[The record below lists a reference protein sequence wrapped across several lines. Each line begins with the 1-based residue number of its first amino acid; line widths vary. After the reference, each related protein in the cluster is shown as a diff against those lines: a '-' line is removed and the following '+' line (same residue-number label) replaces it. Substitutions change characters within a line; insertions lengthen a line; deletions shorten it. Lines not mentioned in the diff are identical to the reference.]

1 MLTLVHRVWRRAAT
15 LDALT
20 GLSVRRD
27 FMLQLD
33 AALQARRHRGAG
45 LLLVR
50 VRELPA
56 MNQRIGQAATDRL
69 LAAVAR
75 VLLAY
80 PRRVKGAL
88 TGRLSGADFALYLPA
103 SGLAGETARSLVDAL
118 RAALATVDQGAELVI
133 GGVDIPVATDGAAA
147 LSTADAAL
155 VQAESRGPFAVEIL
169 SGKDAHFQAFGMGP

>member
-1 MLTLVHRVWRRAAT
+1 MLTLVHRVWRKASR

-27 FMLQLD
+27 FMRQLD

-50 VRELPA
+50 VRGLPA
-56 MNQRIGQAATDRL
+56 MKQRIGPAASDRL

-80 PRRVKGAL
+80 PRRVEGAL
-88 TGRLSGADFALYLPA
+88 TGRLNATDFALYLPA
-103 SGLAGETARSLVDAL
+103 SGLAGETARSLADAL

-133 GGVDIPVATDGAAA
+133 GGVDIRAAAHGAAA
-147 LSTADAAL
+147 LSSADTALAR
-155 VQAESRGPFAVEIL
+155 AESRGPFAVEIL
-169 SGKDAHFQAFGMGP
+169 TGKEAHRPVPGERP